1 MFKHALEINIEMD
14 EGSNTTMNLIFTPL
28 ERSPSPHMEITNFTI
43 HKISESCDMTEIDI
57 QMRSLMQPRFIT
69 IDEEDEEEGAS
80 ADYSQC
86 VPRLETPPK
95 CKDINDLVY
104 TLSIPNNKVN
114 NGNHIKVNI
123 IIFIIYY
130 VLLDLYNY
138 YYFNCIIIR
147 CS

>member
-1 MFKHALEINIEMD
+1 MD
-14 EGSNTTMNLIFTPL
+14 ESSNTTMNLIFTPL

-43 HKISESCDMTEIDI
+43 HKISDSCDMTEIDI
-57 QMRSLMQPRFIT
+57 QMRSQMQPRFIM
-69 IDEEDEEEGAS
+69 IDEEDEEERAS

-114 NGNHIKVNI
+114 NGNHIKVI
-123 IIFIIYY
+123 IIHVFIIY
-130 VLLDLYNY
+130 NMM
-138 YYFNCIIIR
+138 YFSCIKFLTF
-147 CS
+147 SV